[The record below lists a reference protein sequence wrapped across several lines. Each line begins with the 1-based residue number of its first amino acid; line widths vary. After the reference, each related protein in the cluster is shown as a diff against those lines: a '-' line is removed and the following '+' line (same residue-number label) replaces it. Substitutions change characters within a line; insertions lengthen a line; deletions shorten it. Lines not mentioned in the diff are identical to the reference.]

1 MIILDTKTLAC
12 KCINSTCEYIIVIN
26 CNLAVL
32 LAKKKLKVSDAVR
45 ATGIS
50 QSTLLRLYH
59 EQTTRIDYETIDK
72 LCDFFNIDVGELLE
86 HVPNHKAEQLTNS
99 E

>member
-1 MIILDTKTLAC
+1 MII
-12 KCINSTCEYIIVIN
+12 

-59 EQTTRIDYETIDK
+59 EQTTRIDFDTIEK
-72 LCDFFNIDVGELLE
+72 LCEFLSVEVGALLE
-86 HVPNHKAEQLTNS
+86 YVPNAKTDDLENS
-99 E
+99 ELVSKE

>member
-1 MIILDTKTLAC
+1 MII
-12 KCINSTCEYIIVIN
+12 

-32 LAKKKLKVSDAVR
+32 LAKNKLKVSDAVR

-59 EQTTRIDYETIDK
+59 EQTTRIDFDTIEK
-72 LCDFFNIDVGELLE
+72 LCGFLNVEVGALLE
-86 HVPNHKAEQLTNS
+86 YVPNVKTGDLENS
-99 E
+99 ELGSKP

>member
-1 MIILDTKTLAC
+1 MII
-12 KCINSTCEYIIVIN
+12 

-32 LAKKKLKVSDAVR
+32 LAKNKLKVSDAVR

-59 EQTTRIDYETIDK
+59 EQTTRIDFDTIEK
-72 LCDFFNIDVGELLE
+72 LCEFLNIEVGALLE
-86 HVPNHKAEQLTNS
+86 YAPNVKTGDLESS
-99 E
+99 ELESKP

>member
-1 MIILDTKTLAC
+1 MI
-12 KCINSTCEYIIVIN
+12 E

-32 LAKKKLKVSDAVR
+32 LAKRKLKVSDAVK

-59 EQTTRIDYETIDK
+59 DRTTRIDFETIEK
-72 LCDFFNIDVGELLE
+72 LCEFFDCGIEDLLTIKSN
-86 HVPNHKAEQLTNS
+86 PS
-99 E
+99 ES

>member
-1 MIILDTKTLAC
+1 MII
-12 KCINSTCEYIIVIN
+12 

-59 EQTTRIDYETIDK
+59 DKTTRIDFETIEK
-72 LCDFFNIDVGELLE
+72 LCDFLEIEVGDLLIR
-86 HVPNHKAEQLTNS
+86 VPENPRQS
-99 E
+99 

>member
-1 MIILDTKTLAC
+1 MII
-12 KCINSTCEYIIVIN
+12 

-32 LAKKKLKVSDAVR
+32 LAKNKLKVSDAVR

-59 EQTTRIDYETIDK
+59 EQTTRIDFDTIEK
-72 LCDFFNIDVGELLE
+72 LCEFLNVEVGALLE
-86 HVPNHKAEQLTNS
+86 YVPNVKTDDLENS
-99 E
+99 ELVSKEK

>member
-1 MIILDTKTLAC
+1 M
-12 KCINSTCEYIIVIN
+12 IN

-32 LAKKKLKVSDAVR
+32 LAKNKLKVSDAVR

-59 EQTTRIDYETIDK
+59 EQTTRIDFETIDK
-72 LCDFFNIDVGELLE
+72 LCAFFNVDVGDLLE
-86 HVPNHKAEQLTNS
+86 HVPNDKTEPFTNS